1 MSSAEQICTGYNE
14 SVLGGAI
21 VSGKWIYAAANRYA
35 KDLARSDLVMD
46 WPAMDKLVAHYQRLN
61 LVGADSG
68 KAFELHPWQ
77 LWALSQFWGWRFAD
91 DGLRRTK
98 MGLLQV
104 ARGNGKTTLMAG
116 LAIYDLLSGRGQ
128 RVDVLANSE
137 RQAEI
142 CLDTA
147 WSMVKAIEDPR
158 VKMAY
163 GIIGLAETD
172 SEMQAR
178 PAKASSLDGL
188 NPSLWIGDEAAEYSG
203 RWLTKLTTTGA
214 KRAESLGILISTP
227 GANDDSIYGE
237 YLRKGERV
245 LSGEE
250 DDDDFAP
257 IIYGID
263 AADQLDDS
271 DLWIKANPGMAH
283 GQPTLKSLKRSWNTM
298 KTSPMG
304 RGEFSR
310 YHAARTSQEGDSWL
324 DMLSY
329 PETTIDTHALEGSD
343 AWIGI
348 DLSKSFD
355 LTAVCVAIPLD
366 EGRVAIEGHYWW
378 PSANVAQRELDYR
391 MPVRQWAHEGRLT
404 LTPGADIDYGQVAL
418 RILELAKRFNVRGV
432 AFDPWGSKYLVEELE
447 AKGVAMTA
455 MRQGVALSP
464 GCMLW
469 QNLWLGNKISVNDD
483 PIFKQACRNAIVRRD
498 RNGNIVMDKAVTTKV
513 IDPLVAAVM
522 AVNLWGGKQA
532 SCYEES

>member
-1 MSSAEQICTGYNE
+1 MDSAEQICTGYNE
-14 SVLGGAI
+14 SVLSGAI
-21 VSGKWIYAAANRYA
+21 VSGKWIYAAAQRYS
-35 KDLARSDLVMD
+35 KDLTRTDVVMD
-46 WPAMDKLVAHYQRLN
+46 WPEVEKLATHYQGLD

-68 KAFELHPWQ
+68 KPFTLNPWQ
-77 LWALSQFWGWRFAD
+77 LWAISQFWGWRFAD

-116 LAIYDLLSGRGQ
+116 LALYDLFSGRGK
-128 RVDVLANSE
+128 RVDLLANSE
-137 RQAEI
+137 RQAEL
-142 CLDTA
+142 CMDTA
-147 WSMVKAIEDPR
+147 RSMIRALDREG

-163 GIIGLAETD
+163 NIIGIAETD

-245 LSGEE
+245 LRGEE

-257 IIYGID
+257 IMYGID

-271 DLWIKANPGMAH
+271 DLWIKANPGIPH
-283 GQPTLKSLKRSWNTM
+283 GQPAHKSLKRSWNTM

-310 YHAARTSQEGDSWL
+310 YHAARTSAEGDSWL

-329 PETTIDTHALEGSD
+329 PETPIDTHALEGLD
-343 AWIGI
+343 AWIGL

-355 LTAVCVAIPLD
+355 LTAVSVAIPLED
-366 EGRVAIEGHYWW
+366 GRVAIEGHYWW
-378 PSANVAQRELDYR
+378 PRAGVAQRELDYR
-391 MPVRQWAHEGRLT
+391 MPVQQWAHEGKIT
-404 LTPGADIDYGQVAL
+404 LTPGSEIDYEQVRD
-418 RILELAKRFNVRGV
+418 RILEITKRFRVRGV
-432 AFDPWGSKYLVEELE
+432 AFDPWGSKYLVEQLE
-447 AKGVAMTA
+447 GDGVPMTA

-469 QNLWLGNKISVNDD
+469 QNLWLGKKIAIGND

-498 RNGNIVMDKAVTTKV
+498 RNGNIVMDKSVATKV

-522 AVNLWGGKQA
+522 AVNLWGGKRA